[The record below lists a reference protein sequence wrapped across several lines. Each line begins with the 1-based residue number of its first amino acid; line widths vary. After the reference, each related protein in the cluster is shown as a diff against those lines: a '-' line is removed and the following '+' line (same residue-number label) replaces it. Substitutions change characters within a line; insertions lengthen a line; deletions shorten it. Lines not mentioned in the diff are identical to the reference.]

1 MPPDDLDRIIAAL
14 AADHSITDWIAAI
27 SALLTAF
34 IAIGAL
40 FYAAGQIKEARA
52 ARELTSDLE
61 VKRAQPYVVMYTEE
75 SAATDLAIDLVIKNF
90 GPTAAT
96 DVRVVLDPWPERA
109 GRSDDSAR
117 VGIPAFPVLAP
128 GQEWRTSWVWT
139 PDREHSKLPERHE
152 GFVTFLGINDEE
164 FTSPVVLDL
173 GIYAHREWVEVRGIH
188 DAAQALRDIRDN
200 QKKWTED
207 LHGSLS
213 VVSRDGAA
221 KDEKERIRME
231 ELRRRHAERT
241 ARANTPPEQAVEPP
255 SPDNEQSS

>member
-1 MPPDDLDRIIAAL
+1 MPTDDLDRIFAAL
-14 AADHSITDWIAAI
+14 EAGPSVTDWISAI
-27 SALLTAF
+27 ATLLTAF

-40 FYAAGQIKEARA
+40 FYAAGQIKEAKA
-52 ARELTSDLE
+52 ARLLASDLE
-61 VKRAQPYVVMYTEE
+61 VKRAQPYVVLYTEQ
-75 SAATDLAIDLVIKNF
+75 SAATNLAIDLVIKNF

-109 GRSDDSAR
+109 GRSDDGAR
-117 VGIPAFPVLAP
+117 VGIPTFPVLAP

-139 PDREHSKLPERHE
+139 PDRERSELPARHE
-152 GFVTFLGINDEE
+152 GFVTFLGIDDEE

-173 GIYAHREWVEVRGIH
+173 GIYTHREWIEVRGIH

-213 VVSRDGAA
+213 VVTRDGAA
-221 KDEKERIRME
+221 KDERERNRME
-231 ELRRRHAERT
+231 EVRARRA
-241 ARANTPPEQAVEPP
+241 ARATTPPEQAEE
-255 SPDNEQSS
+255 SPVIKTE